1 MKDIKQNYKT
11 TEWYLRSTAPKK
23 KREAMNYDTS
33 HALNWDANEYKDRRN
48 FQTAYSPMEV
58 YANYMTAVNSGKK
71 YFNYSRNERF
81 RNVPNILAL
90 HQEIDTLEKLD
101 KKMDLADGYVV

>member
-48 FQTAYSPMEV
+48 FQTAYSPMDV

-71 YFNYSRNERF
+71 YF
-81 RNVPNILAL
+81 NILAL

>member
-1 MKDIKQNYKT
+1 MKDNKQSYKT
-11 TEWYLRSTAPKK
+11 SEWYLRSIAPKK
-23 KREAMNYDTS
+23 RREAMIYES
-33 HALNWDANEYKDRRN
+33 HALNADANEYKDRRN
-48 FQTAYSPMEV
+48 FQTAYSPMDV

-71 YFNYSRNERF
+71 YFNYSRDERF

-101 KKMDLADGYVV
+101 KKLDLADGYVV